1 MSPASATASDFTGV
15 DFCSFLKVY
24 EISFVADPWK
34 SSQWET
40 TYTSDLDSILMK
52 HEKVYPIEALTYRSR
67 RFKLGERGFV
77 TVLPTIASQA
87 ELPSDT

>member
-1 MSPASATASDFTGV
+1 M
-15 DFCSFLKVY
+15 Y

-87 ELPSDT
+87 ELPSDTQALISHWEKFRVICNRECT